1 MRQTFGIDSDTG
13 GVVITA
19 PGMMPAFDDDFAAD
33 LNVVFD
39 PMGTTCAALDF
50 PGESWSEVWPRAVS
64 SLQSRGDSQVFHV
77 IVARSGLIFVRVQDE
92 PLTPEET
99 ASIAQSFTSSVQV
112 PNGQNALLALD
123 GMHFFDAPDPSDE
136 DEGPVLSNYDFEE
149 IPLAP
154 GSYTLTI
161 HVMQWHNASQTVGIF
176 GTDELPAIIAVISP
190 SANDNQPT
198 ASVSLVDCD
207 AWICQPVAGAYC
219 NAIVN
224 GYTSGEGSASLFLT
238 SHVSSGTARFPAG
251 TYRPE
256 PDESVL
262 LKLIANRGSYWTAK
276 LVEDKPD
283 D

>member
-13 GVVITA
+13 GMVIAA
-19 PGMMPAFDDDFAAD
+19 PSLLAAFDDDFAAD
-33 LNVVFD
+33 LNVIFD

-50 PGESWSEVWPRAVS
+50 PGESWSDVWTRTVS
-64 SLQSRGDSQVFHV
+64 SLQSRGDSRLFHV
-77 IVARSGLIFVRVQDE
+77 IVARSGLIFGRIQDV
-92 PLTPEET
+92 PLTSEET
-99 ASIAQSFTSSVQV
+99 ANVAQSLTGNIRV
-112 PNGQNALLALD
+112 PNGQNVLLALD
-123 GMHFFDAPDPSDE
+123 GMHFFDAPDPSD
-136 DEGPVLSNYDFEE
+136 DDDTVVSNYDFEE

-154 GSYTLTI
+154 GAYTLTI

-176 GTDELPAIIAVISP
+176 GTAELPAIIAVISP
-190 SANDNQPT
+190 SADDNQPT
-198 ASVSLVDCD
+198 TSVSLVDCD

-251 TYRPE
+251 TNRPA

-262 LKLIANRGSYWTAK
+262 LKLITNRGSYWTAE
-276 LVEDKPD
+276 LVD
-283 D
+283 DESGDD